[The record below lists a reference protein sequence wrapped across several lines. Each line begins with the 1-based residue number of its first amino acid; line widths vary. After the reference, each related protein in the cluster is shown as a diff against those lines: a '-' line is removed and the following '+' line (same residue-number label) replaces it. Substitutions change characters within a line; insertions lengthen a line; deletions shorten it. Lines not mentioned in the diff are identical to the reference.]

1 MYEDTQEICVE
12 VNSVKNKNKIC
23 QNNTHNSDNSP
34 EKIEKN
40 PAASSLT
47 SISNTESSKSEKTEV
62 LLGNYSLK
70 EDLNNISNVI
80 PVHIFRGEDR
90 RYPLDI
96 AVKINPNS
104 CNERLD
110 FLMDPKENSVKVTEE
125 IIGTETVECIKDT
138 DIESNKQL
146 LESLDYNL
154 SKSIPNVNIENIDK
168 KEDLYYGLTKVN
180 HGQCCI
186 NKSGDDSEGCSR
198 IGTGIALESNI
209 TNISNISSIIK
220 LENTIVENNIPSESH
235 AEITFEKL
243 NNDKNISDEFKNNVP
258 CNYVFH
264 EQPNHRPKT
273 VDCNDVSQIGTGS
286 NSALGTDSDI
296 LLIKNDDLIQR
307 NKTLQKDTQKLS
319 QFTVNVEENNEF
331 QETTTSITSAS
342 NKTGLENIITKN
354 SLIVEPI
361 VNLNDAVTFNSKV
374 LSNDTIQEGND
385 IPNNTQIVKNVE
397 KCISKTSDFIDSNES
412 ICKDIITIESHDN
425 VTLNKEFKQEQ
436 DNSVMVASNAF
447 NNSIQ
452 GNPQLTMTSLES
464 NILSEANVSGALNLN
479 NSELN
484 STSAGHKKSNG
495 SLSNDSIHQD
505 KNISL
510 TDSQESQE
518 LNDKSSDDVSIHTNL
533 GDFMCT
539 DNEKYKVIMDEV
551 DEELSNCT
559 EETMQVVLNEAGVID
574 RQSDCIFAN
583 NVLDTT
589 INLNIDTILVENNSL
604 PHNSKNTEIEKDTLQ
619 GKENI
624 IDKECIN
631 ELNKEHILSE
641 FQINKQ
647 KVTATQKVL
656 PDISQTIDI
665 KSRIPKEILSHD
677 LGSIVKNVHGIFSSM
692 SGSLKNAYNNTQR
705 VQKPVKNLTQPN
717 SKVLNDIFEEADE
730 RLVETKI
737 ERDLSL
743 NVETNIE
750 VEVPIDNDLGK
761 DFSKLQIESLERVLA
776 EQRRENASL
785 RDKIKMQVEELQ
797 AKNVAFKELEVKV
810 EQMCKY
816 TEQAQREKDAA
827 VMKYASLECSVIEA
841 KKAAENS
848 MKAERAA
855 IAEQELMVNKLKTA
869 RDEKQRICQLY
880 DDKCHELAN
889 SEREVSK
896 LKEDVREIEGRL
908 KWTQNKLRVEMD
920 AFKESAD
927 RADKLTQRLSELE
940 SAKDSAVVNASGK
953 AKQLELELKEKEA
966 ALILCKHENEDLE
979 RRFAVTSQQLDAA
992 KRELEETCGNL
1003 ARTQAELERVREH
1016 ASRVEEEA
1024 AELAALRAQ
1033 AALAD
1038 TLSSQLQRET
1048 ERASQAEE
1056 ALSKERARAE
1066 TCARREANALEHAA
1080 RLTALHVASRHA
1092 AHAHED
1098 TAKALAVD
1106 NASLRERI
1114 TTLEGELKKLQTDLE
1129 EEKERRNKETRVLAR
1144 KVAELTEEAS
1154 EANKKLEWEKGE
1166 VAVLKKRH
1174 ASAVKELNRELQRAL
1189 KRVEQLESKIPG
1201 SSEATSTRTG
1211 SVTSLSSGGDPP
1223 EDRLN
1228 GHSQPEPLPD
1238 IQIKEPSLI
1247 DKIFAKRE
1255 PDKQTLIERIVH
1267 LQRTLARRAERC
1279 EFLEEHVRQ
1288 LTGELRVKSKLL
1300 RNMLAASPAG
1310 ALATPTS
1317 DRNKKEIARLGG
1329 GAMAAV
1335 WGGDPGGMSLEL
1347 SLEMNKKLQ
1356 AVLEDTLLKNI
1367 TLKENIDTL
1376 GEEIAR
1382 LKGKPRENNS

>member
-12 VNSVKNKNKIC
+12 VKSVKNKNKIC

-40 PAASSLT
+40 PASSSLT

-62 LLGNYSLK
+62 LL
-70 EDLNNISNVI
+70 
-80 PVHIFRGEDR
+80 VHTFRGEDR

-96 AVKINPNS
+96 AVKINSNS

-110 FLMDPKENSVKVTEE
+110 FLMDPTENSVKVTEE

-138 DIESNKQL
+138 DIESNKKL

-154 SKSIPNVNIENIDK
+154 SKSIPNVNVEKIDK
-168 KEDLYYGLTKVN
+168 KEDLYYGLIKVK

-235 AEITFEKL
+235 AEITFDKL
-243 NNDKNISDEFKNNVP
+243 NNNKNISDEFKNNVP

-286 NSALGTDSDI
+286 NSALGIDSDI

-319 QFTVNVEENNEF
+319 QFSVNVEEF

-505 KNISL
+505 QNIYL
-510 TDSQESQE
+510 TGSQESQE

-539 DNEKYKVIMDEV
+539 DNEKYKVIMDEI

-559 EETMQVVLNEAGVID
+559 EETMQVILNEAGVID
-574 RQSDCIFAN
+574 RQSDCIFEN

-589 INLNIDTILVENNSL
+589 TNLNIDTILVENNSL

-619 GKENI
+619 GKENS

-810 EQMCKY
+810 EQ
-816 TEQAQREKDAA
+816 
-827 VMKYASLECSVIEA
+827 
-841 KKAAENS
+841 
-848 MKAERAA
+848 
-855 IAEQELMVNKLKTA
+855 
-869 RDEKQRICQLY
+869 
-880 DDKCHELAN
+880 CHELAN

-896 LKEDVREIEGRL
+896 LKEDVREIE
-908 KWTQNKLRVEMD
+908 
-920 AFKESAD
+920 
-927 RADKLTQRLSELE
+927 
-940 SAKDSAVVNASGK
+940 
-953 AKQLELELKEKEA
+953 
-966 ALILCKHENEDLE
+966 
-979 RRFAVTSQQLDAA
+979 
-992 KRELEETCGNL
+992 
-1003 ARTQAELERVREH
+1003 
-1016 ASRVEEEA
+1016 
-1024 AELAALRAQ
+1024 
-1033 AALAD
+1033 
-1038 TLSSQLQRET
+1038 
-1048 ERASQAEE
+1048 
-1056 ALSKERARAE
+1056 
-1066 TCARREANALEHAA
+1066 
-1080 RLTALHVASRHA
+1080 
-1092 AHAHED
+1092 
-1098 TAKALAVD
+1098 
-1106 NASLRERI
+1106 
-1114 TTLEGELKKLQTDLE
+1114 
-1129 EEKERRNKETRVLAR
+1129 
-1144 KVAELTEEAS
+1144 
-1154 EANKKLEWEKGE
+1154 
-1166 VAVLKKRH
+1166 
-1174 ASAVKELNRELQRAL
+1174 
-1189 KRVEQLESKIPG
+1189 
-1201 SSEATSTRTG
+1201 
-1211 SVTSLSSGGDPP
+1211 
-1223 EDRLN
+1223 
-1228 GHSQPEPLPD
+1228 
-1238 IQIKEPSLI
+1238 
-1247 DKIFAKRE
+1247 
-1255 PDKQTLIERIVH
+1255 
-1267 LQRTLARRAERC
+1267 
-1279 EFLEEHVRQ
+1279 
-1288 LTGELRVKSKLL
+1288 
-1300 RNMLAASPAG
+1300 
-1310 ALATPTS
+1310 
-1317 DRNKKEIARLGG
+1317 
-1329 GAMAAV
+1329 
-1335 WGGDPGGMSLEL
+1335 
-1347 SLEMNKKLQ
+1347 
-1356 AVLEDTLLKNI
+1356 
-1367 TLKENIDTL
+1367 
-1376 GEEIAR
+1376 
-1382 LKGKPRENNS
+1382 